1 MAGPVQPH
9 PPGSGIF
16 LQGFSRGSC
25 LHSLLF
31 HVSLFGSQPGD
42 IGSLEKGLEGLYSTK
57 VGCAGKAYTGGP
69 GKRSWRELEC
79 HGQECG
85 FILKTTRL
93 QMLHHSM
100 HSHDHEKQVRFI
112 N

>member
-31 HVSLFGSQPGD
+31 PVSLSGPQPGD
-42 IGSLEKGLEGLYSTK
+42 NGSLEKGLEGLHSSM
-57 VGCAGKAYTGGP
+57 VVCAGAAYTWGP
-69 GKRSWRELEC
+69 GEGKLE
-79 HGQECG
+79 GIG
-85 FILKTTRL
+85 MPGPGIWIYPKG
-93 QMLHHSM
+93 
-100 HSHDHEKQVRFI
+100 
-112 N
+112 